1 MESND
6 SDKNNKINIDSIV
19 LVINQPKTEDKNLKT
34 SANIKK
40 LQKNLVTPRTI

>member
-6 SDKNNKINIDSIV
+6 SEKNNKINIDSIV
-19 LVINQPKTEDKNLKT
+19 LVINQTKMEGLGA

-40 LQKNLVTPRTI
+40 LQKNIVTPRTI